1 MENAEKQTSG
11 LKEFFAFIRKYF
23 GAIVISIVM
32 LTSLICSVAAI
43 SLVSSLEHRVDTF
56 IKVYETSNVNVATEL
71 SSIRDDIDF
80 LRNWCASAPTVTLGD
95 TYINQTEKNSS
106 STYSDSSKSLVNK
119 SNSSTDK
126 KK

>member
-1 MENAEKQTSG
+1 MEKNENKTSG

-23 GAIVISIVM
+23 GAIVISLVM
-32 LTSLICSVAAI
+32 LTSLVCSVTAL
-43 SLVSSLEHRVDTF
+43 SLVSSLGYRLDTYV
-56 IKVYETSNVNVATEL
+56 KVSETSNINVATEL
-71 SSIRDDIDF
+71 CSIRDDIDF

-106 STYSDSSKSLVNK
+106 STYTDSSKSLVNK
-119 SNSSTDK
+119 SGSTDK

>member
-1 MENAEKQTSG
+1 MENAENKTSG

-23 GAIVISIVM
+23 GAIVISLVM
-32 LTSLICSVAAI
+32 LTSLVCSIAAI
-43 SLVSSLEHRVDTF
+43 SLVSNLSYRLDTF
-56 IKVYETSNVNVATEL
+56 TKVYETSNINVATEL

-106 STYSDSSKSLVNK
+106 STYTDSSKSLVNK
-119 SNSSTDK
+119 SNSTDK